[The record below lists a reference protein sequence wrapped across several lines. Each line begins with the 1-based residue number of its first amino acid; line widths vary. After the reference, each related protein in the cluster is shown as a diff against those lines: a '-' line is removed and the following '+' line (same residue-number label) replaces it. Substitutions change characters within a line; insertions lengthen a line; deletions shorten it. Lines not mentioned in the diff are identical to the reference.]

1 MGAVAIGFSVL
12 PSWSLATPIVI
23 DGTAQLLA
31 IGAAEPQKGIL
42 VQALAA
48 NGAKVYIGPDNT
60 VSATTGI
67 ELAAGASILLPL
79 TAAASIYVLGTT
91 VGDRVHAA
99 IV

>member
-1 MGAVAIGFSVL
+1 MTAAAGYPVL
-12 PSWSLATPIVI
+12 ATWSLATPVVI
-23 DGTAQLLA
+23 DGTAQALTISA
-31 IGAAEPQKGIL
+31 TPQKGVL

-67 ELAAGASILLPL
+67 ELAPSASILLPL
-79 TAAASIYVLGTT
+79 TAAATIYVLGTT
-91 VGDRVHAA
+91 VGDRIHAA

>member
-1 MGAVAIGFSVL
+1 MSGAKNYPVL
-12 PSWSLATPIVI
+12 PTWSLATPVVI
-23 DGTAQLLA
+23 DGTAQLLN
-31 IGAAEPQKGIL
+31 IGAVQPQKGIL

-48 NGAKVYIGPDNT
+48 NGAKVYIGPDDT

-91 VGDRVHAA
+91 LGDRVHAA